1 MKRRV
6 SAYTFTE
13 NPVAENGRS
22 YVIAEHGLEASY
34 RKGNLRLRRERP
46 LSHYAL
52 DGSFIVEPKN

>member
-13 NPVAENGRS
+13 NPAAENGQS
-22 YVIAEHGLEASY
+22 DVTAEHGLEAAY

-46 LSHYAL
+46 LLRYAL
-52 DGSFIVEPKN
+52 DGSFIVEPEN